1 MSVNLF
7 TSTEAAKIANTLKEE
22 LDPRAVWYAYV
33 SNVTAYNLQY
43 QEDAVI
49 DFKGWEDAGEETLTR
64 EDALEQLRGLD
75 YNAYTNAGNCFM
87 PARELEHLGAF
98 LKENPRELKLAEYN
112 NY

>member
-1 MSVNLF
+1 MSVSLF
-7 TSTEAAKIANTLKEE
+7 TSTEVAKIANTLKEE

-49 DFKGWEDAGEETLTR
+49 DFKGWEAAGDETLTR
-64 EDALEQLRGLD
+64 EEALNELRGLE

-87 PARELEHLGAF
+87 PARELEHLGKF
-98 LKENPRELKLAEYN
+98 LKANPRELELANYN
-112 NY
+112 ND